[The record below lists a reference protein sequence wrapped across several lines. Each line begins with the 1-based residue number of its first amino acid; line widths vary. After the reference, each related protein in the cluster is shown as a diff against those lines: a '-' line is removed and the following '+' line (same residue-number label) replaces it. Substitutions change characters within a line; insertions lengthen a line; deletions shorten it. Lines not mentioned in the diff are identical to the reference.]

1 MAHLQ
6 RSPLQCFP
14 LRNTRNLNE
23 CASFPMNTLLFV
35 SDSHE
40 GSPERVGTWEVGVGG
55 GKDDSKCTVLDEV
68 TAAAAGGW
76 EGLCW
81 ALLWLDA
88 VLQVLQN
95 VGRAGWTQETVGPG
109 SGHYCL
115 LLPPSHPTLHLCTL
129 LAPVN
134 WPQLTLCC

>member
-95 VGRAGWTQETVGPG
+95 VGRGLGGLRKPLGREVATTAFY
-109 SGHYCL
+109 S
-115 LLPPSHPTLHLCTL
+115 LPPTLHCTY
-129 LAPVN
+129 AHCSP
-134 WPQLTLCC
+134 P